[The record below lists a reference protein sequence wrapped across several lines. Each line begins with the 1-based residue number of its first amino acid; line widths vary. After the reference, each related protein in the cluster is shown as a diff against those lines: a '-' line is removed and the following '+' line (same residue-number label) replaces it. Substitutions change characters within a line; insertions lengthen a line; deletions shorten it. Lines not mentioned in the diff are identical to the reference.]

1 VQQTLA
7 LSYPYPE
14 RPSRGRFLYRTI
26 EDGFIQGNPRIEII
40 SGDGRPTPIPLAWRP
55 ILQESDILVLVPDMH
70 MFLYTSNLDN
80 FKFGAEPM
88 LDFLIHADATRQRL
102 NRDGLRLDLC
112 QLGDMYEL
120 CFPHPEQGRPVTV
133 HDIRR
138 SHPIYDEI
146 IRLFFELD
154 FKYITGNHDAEHR
167 RRRGGEFARRDGSV
181 YVEHGFSADRWF
193 HFSNP
198 EHRHWQLSMKALRG
212 LRRLEA
218 RAHRV
223 RGKLWDWDE
232 QRHAAVGISSGDQ
245 ERRGMPD
252 PKGYPQRQLQHI
264 ANLVRSSATPPR
276 VSVIAHTHHPYLNPQ
291 FADGEC
297 IYVDAGAWT
306 EGRSDFVVITN
317 AEIAVCRYRRTRL
330 TAALPTLSAAG

>member
-1 VQQTLA
+1 MQQSLA
-7 LSYPYPE
+7 LSYPRPE
-14 RPSRGRFLYRTI
+14 PPSGRRFLYPTV
-26 EDGFIQGNPRIEII
+26 ENGFIQGNPRIEII
-40 SGDGRPTPIPLAWRP
+40 SGGGRPTPIPVAWRP
-55 ILQESDILVLVPDMH
+55 ILQESDVLVLVPDMH

-88 LDFLIHADATRQRL
+88 LDFLVHADAIRQQL
-102 NRDGLRLDLC
+102 NREGLRLNLC

-120 CFPHPEQGRPVTV
+120 CFPHPKLGRPVTV

-146 IRLFFELD
+146 IRLFHELD

-167 RRRGGEFARRDGSV
+167 RRRGGEFIRRDGSV
-181 YVEHGFSADRWF
+181 HLEHGYSADRWF

-198 EHRHWQLSMKALRG
+198 EHRHWRLSMKALRSF
-212 LRRLEA
+212 RRLEA

-223 RGKLWDWDE
+223 RGKWSDWDE
-232 QRHAAVGISSGDQ
+232 LRHAAVGISSGDE
-245 ERRGMPD
+245 ERRSMPD
-252 PKGYPQRQLQHI
+252 STDYPRRQLQHI
-264 ANLVRSSATPPR
+264 AKLVQSSANCPR
-276 VSVIAHTHHPYLNPQ
+276 VSVIAHTHRPYLDPQ
-291 FADGEC
+291 FADGKC

-317 AEIAVCRYRRTRL
+317 SEIAICRYRRTRVSM
-330 TAALPTLSAAG
+330 AQPSFRSAG